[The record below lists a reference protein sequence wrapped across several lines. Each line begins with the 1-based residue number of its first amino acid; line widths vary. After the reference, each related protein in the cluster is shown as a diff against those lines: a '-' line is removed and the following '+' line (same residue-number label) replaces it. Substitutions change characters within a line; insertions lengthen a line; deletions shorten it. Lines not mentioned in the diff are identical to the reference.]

1 MGACFARVQRIANQ
15 EERIRA
21 RDEHIQDVHKT
32 MVHLEEV
39 KKTSLRDLVK
49 VEADIHKV
57 EEENILLKQLMSDV
71 SN

>member
-1 MGACFARVQRIANQ
+1 MAACFARVQRIANQ

-21 RDEHIQDVHKT
+21 RDKHIQEIHKI

-39 KKTSLRDLVK
+39 NKTRLRDLVK
-49 VEADIHKV
+49 VEADIGKV
-57 EEENILLKQLMSDV
+57 KEENIPLKQLMSDV